1 MKLMTLYWDF
11 GIGSPILT
19 TCSSREGYD
28 SSPSSGTTRA
38 SRKIKLTIG
47 TIGLS
52 DDCDTFQWNKKKYY
66 FELCMSLPWLSVE

>member
-1 MKLMTLYWDF
+1 MKWMALHWDL

-28 SSPSSGTTRA
+28 SSRSSGTTPT

-52 DDCDTFQWNKKKYY
+52 DECGTFQWNKKKY
-66 FELCMSLPWLSVE
+66 

>member
-1 MKLMTLYWDF
+1 MDDF

-19 TCSSREGYD
+19 TCSSREGCD
-28 SSPSSGTTRA
+28 SSRSSGTTPT

-52 DDCDTFQWNKKKYY
+52 DDSDTFQ
-66 FELCMSLPWLSVE
+66 